1 MSSDRIGAVGKAATA
16 AEDRDAAAAANPG
29 SADRL
34 AADQSQ
40 LADPWFAPGVK
51 DDPAADG
58 ALADAAPADAAAD
71 EAAHA
76 KDGTAHTAQQA
87 EWFLPTGR
95 AGLLP
100 DSMTVAWDDDEAH
113 SGQAARVQ
121 AAGAPPWA
129 AETADAL
136 ASAPPPWE
144 TGPWPGPP
152 GLRPPG
158 VADGEVQADGVVGA
172 GAGNG
177 TRSAVDGAPARGG
190 VGPEAGVGG
199 ASMAVQGRWSPRTVL
214 TAGLVPLVVPGLVV
228 GVLSLRQSARPA
240 DRRASWLAIV
250 ASITWAVIIVLI
262 IAGTSGGSA
271 TSCGSFPATVHQ
283 AYEKA
288 LTDLADHASASV
300 QAADLGTAANRAN
313 ASAAAAGQI
322 GVRTAL
328 FAMANDMAQARAD
341 VVAQRPV
348 PSTLR
353 QHLIKDGAAP
363 AGSCPA

>member
-16 AEDRDAAAAANPG
+16 AKGRDAAAAATPG

-51 DDPAADG
+51 DDAAADG
-58 ALADAAPADAAAD
+58 VPAEAASD
-71 EAAHA
+71 EAAA
-76 KDGTAHTAQQA
+76 AGDGTEHTAQQA

-100 DSMTVAWDDDEAH
+100 DSMTVAWDDDEAP
-113 SGQAARVQ
+113 SGLAARVE

-129 AETADAL
+129 AETADAQ

-158 VADGEVQADGVVGA
+158 EADGEGQADGLVGVA
-172 GAGNG
+172 AANG
-177 TRSAVDGAPARGG
+177 TSSAVHGAPAREA
-190 VGPEAGVGG
+190 VGLEAGVDR
-199 ASMAVQGRWSPRTVL
+199 ASIAGKGRWSPRTVV
-214 TAGLVPLVVPGLVV
+214 TAGLIPLVVPGLVV
-228 GVLSLRQSARPA
+228 GVLSLRQAARPA
-240 DRRASWLAIV
+240 DRRASWLAIA
-250 ASITWAVIIVLI
+250 ASITWAVIIILI
-262 IAGTSGGSA
+262 VAGTSGGSV
-271 TSCGSFPATVHQ
+271 TSCGSYPATVHQ

-288 LTDLADHASASV
+288 LTDLADHAPASV
-300 QAADLGTAANRAN
+300 QVADLGTAANRAN

-328 FAMANDMAQARAD
+328 FAMANDLAQARAD
-341 VVAQRPV
+341 VVAKRPV
-348 PSTLR
+348 PAALR
-353 QHLIKDGAAP
+353 QHLSKDGAAP
-363 AGSCPA
+363 TGSCPA

>member
-16 AEDRDAAAAANPG
+16 AKGRDAAAAASPG

-34 AADQSQ
+34 AADESQ
-40 LADPWFAPGVK
+40 LADPWFAPEVK
-51 DDPAADG
+51 DDGAADG
-58 ALADAAPADAAAD
+58 VPAEAASGEAAA
-71 EAAHA
+71 AG
-76 KDGTAHTAQQA
+76 DGTEHTA

-100 DSMTVAWDDDEAH
+100 DSMTVAWDDDEAP
-113 SGQAARVQ
+113 SGQATRVE

-158 VADGEVQADGVVGA
+158 EADGEVQADGLVGFA
-172 GAGNG
+172 AGNG
-177 TRSAVDGAPARGG
+177 TRSAVDGAPAHEA
-190 VGPEAGVGG
+190 VGPEAGVGRAFIAG
-199 ASMAVQGRWSPRTVL
+199 QGRWSPRTVV
-214 TAGLVPLVVPGLVV
+214 TAGLIPLVVPGLVV

-240 DRRASWLAIV
+240 DRRASWLAIA
-250 ASITWAVIIVLI
+250 ASITWAVIIILI
-262 IAGTSGGSA
+262 VVGTSGGSV
-271 TSCGSFPATVHQ
+271 TSCGSYPATVHQ

-288 LTDLADHASASV
+288 LTDLADHSPASV
-300 QAADLGTAANRAN
+300 QVADLGTAANRAN

-322 GVRTAL
+322 GIRTAL
-328 FAMANDMAQARAD
+328 FAMANDLAQARAD
-341 VVAQRPV
+341 VVAKRPV
-348 PSTLR
+348 PAALS
-353 QHLIKDGAAP
+353 QHLIKDGAP
-363 AGSCPA
+363 PTGSCPA

>member
-1 MSSDRIGAVGKAATA
+1 MSSDRIGAPGKAATA
-16 AEDRDAAAAANPG
+16 AEDRDAAASASPG
-29 SADRL
+29 SSDHL

-51 DDPAADG
+51 DDHAAAD
-58 ALADAAPADAAAD
+58 DAPADDAPA
-71 EAAHA
+71 EAASGEPA
-76 KDGTAHTAQQA
+76 SADAAQQA

-100 DSMTVAWDDDEAH
+100 DSMTVAWEDDDAPT
-113 SGQAARVQ
+113 GQAVRVE

-129 AETADAL
+129 AEKADAL

-144 TGPWPGPP
+144 TGPWPGPG

-158 VADGEVQADGVVGA
+158 VADGDLQPDGLEGLA
-172 GAGNG
+172 AGNG
-177 TRSAVDGAPARGG
+177 ARRAVDGAPARG
-190 VGPEAGVGG
+190 PAGG
-199 ASMAVQGRWSPRTVL
+199 ASIAGQGRWSPRTVL
-214 TAGLVPLVVPGLVV
+214 TAGLIPLIVPGLVV
-228 GVLSLRQSARPA
+228 GVLSLRQSGPPA
-240 DRRASWLAIV
+240 VRRASWLAIA
-250 ASITWAVIIVLI
+250 ASIGWAVIIVLI
-262 IAGTSGGSA
+262 VVGTSGGSA
-271 TSCGSFPATVHQ
+271 PGCGAYPAAVHQ

-288 LTDLADHASASV
+288 LADLADHAPASV

-348 PSTLR
+348 PATLR
-353 QHLIKDGAAP
+353 EHLIKDGAAP
-363 AGSCPA
+363 TGSCPA

>member
-1 MSSDRIGAVGKAATA
+1 MSSDRTGAVGKAATA

-29 SADRL
+29 SADHL

-51 DDPAADG
+51 DVAAADG
-58 ALADAAPADAAAD
+58 VPADDASSEAAPAT
-71 EAAHA
+71 
-76 KDGTAHTAQQA
+76 DGTAHTAQQA
-87 EWFLPTGR
+87 EWFLRTGR

-100 DSMTVAWDDDEAH
+100 DSMTVAWDDDDAH
-113 SGQAARVQ
+113 SGQAARVDT
-121 AAGAPPWA
+121 AGAPPWA

-158 VADGEVQADGVVGA
+158 VADGEVQADGLVGA
-172 GAGNG
+172 AGNG
-177 TRSAVDGAPARGG
+177 TRSAVDGAPAGGG
-190 VGPEAGVGG
+190 VGPEAGVGR
-199 ASMAVQGRWSPRTVL
+199 ASEAGQGRWSPRTVL

-250 ASITWAVIIVLI
+250 ASITWAVIIILI
-262 IAGTSGGSA
+262 VAGTSGGSA
-271 TSCGSFPATVHQ
+271 PSCGSFPATVHQ

-288 LTDLADHASASV
+288 LTDLADHAPASV

-341 VVAQRPV
+341 VVANRPV
-348 PSTLR
+348 PATLS